1 MRPSYRLMAIRPSS
15 TSNRASVMPGPPD
28 AARRTGMPSRTDSQ
42 AASMS
47 PLGLSRSASTS
58 PRMTGGCGT
67 SNVAASSV
75 RHGVSRVQLKS
86 VSPGL

>member
-1 MRPSYRLMAIRPSS
+1 
-15 TSNRASVMPGPPD
+15 
-28 AARRTGMPSRTDSQ
+28 
-42 AASMS
+42 MS

-58 PRMTGGCGT
+58 ARVTAGCGT
-67 SNVAASSV
+67 SNVAAISV